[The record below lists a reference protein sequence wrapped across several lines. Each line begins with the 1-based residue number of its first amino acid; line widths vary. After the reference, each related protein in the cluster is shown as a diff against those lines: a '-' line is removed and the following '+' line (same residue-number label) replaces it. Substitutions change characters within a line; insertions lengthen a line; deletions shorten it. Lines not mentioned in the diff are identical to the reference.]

1 MNRPLTRPSATLSP
15 SDGERAGVRGTSEGS
30 LANGMNGLASSLRVN
45 AIGSF
50 LRGELSMLRDWS
62 AGWGM
67 DRLALCV
74 GVIWLGAGAYGAA
87 MASWRAPLAASY
99 AAVKFPLIIL
109 LTTVGNTLLNA
120 MLAPLLGLN
129 IRLRQSFLA
138 ILISFTIASAI
149 LGAFSPLV
157 AFLVWNAPPMTAEVN
172 RSIGIYSFIQV
183 THVVVIAFAG
193 VVGNVR
199 LVQLLRELSGSRA
212 IAWRVL
218 LAWLACNLFLGSQ
231 LTWILRPFIGSP
243 LLPVEFLRPNAFQG
257 NFYETI
263 FHSLL
268 RLVGSP

>member
-1 MNRPLTRPSATLSP
+1 M
-15 SDGERAGVRGTSEGS
+15 
-30 LANGMNGLASSLRVN
+30 GMNSRAPSLPVN

-50 LRGELSMLRDWS
+50 LRGELPLLRKWS
-62 AGWGM
+62 EGWGAE
-67 DRLALCV
+67 RLALCV
-74 GVIWLGAGAYGAA
+74 LVICVGAGAYGAA
-87 MASWRAPLAASY
+87 MASWRAPLAACY
-99 AAVKFPLIIL
+99 VAIKFPLIIL
-109 LTTVGNTLLNA
+109 LTTLGNTLLNA

-129 IRLRQSFLA
+129 VSLRQSFLA

-157 AFLVWNAPPMTAEVN
+157 AFLVWNAPPMTVEVA
-172 RSIGIYSFIQV
+172 RSIGTYSFIQV

-193 VVGNVR
+193 IIGNLR

-212 IAWRVL
+212 VAWRVL

-257 NFYETI
+257 NFYETV

-268 RLVGSP
+268 RIVSSS